1 MSPGGINDV
10 AVLAAAI
17 ASFLFGGI
25 WYGAFSR
32 RALARSAEADQPQPR
47 LPRFGVDAVPLI
59 VTFFA
64 LLVMAYVLAG
74 AVGLFGAGEVT
85 VRNGVVSA
93 LLAWAGFVM
102 TSLVVGRMVEGV
114 SGGFATFVDAGHWLG
129 VLVTQGAVIGWLG
142 A

>member
-32 RALARSAEADQPQPR
+32 RALPRSAEADQPQPR

-74 AVGLFGAGEVT
+74 AVGLIGAGEVT

-102 TSLVVGRMVEGV
+102 TSLVVGHVVEGV
-114 SGGFATFVDAGHWLG
+114 RGGVATIVDAGHWLG

>member
-1 MSPGGINDV
+1 MSPGINDV

-32 RALARSAEADQPQPR
+32 RAPARSAEADQPQPR

-74 AVGLFGAGEVT
+74 AVGLIGAGEVT

-114 SGGFATFVDAGHWLG
+114 SGGFATIVDAGHWLG